1 MTTLKRI
8 YYLLQPEERRKVWK
22 MAGTVFFSALLD
34 FVSLAALLP
43 VLYILLK
50 GGENRRAA
58 LLFCLL
64 AIGII
69 VVKSVLITVATR
81 YQDKCLLSLYRRL
94 SFSLFSAYYRRGLL
108 LSESVAATG
117 WRTRSMS
124 YAIHSATA
132 CYPPFTVWRE
142 MRC

>member
-69 VVKSVLITVATR
+69 VVKSVYNPQIQISAESETKR
-81 YQDKCLLSLYRRL
+81 SIFREKDKTKRSKKESAQHSKSRNK
-94 SFSLFSAYYRRGLL
+94 SFVMTSVSAL
-108 LSESVAATG
+108 
-117 WRTRSMS
+117 
-124 YAIHSATA
+124 
-132 CYPPFTVWRE
+132 
-142 MRC
+142 

>member
-50 GGENRRAA
+50 GGENRRQPCC
-58 LLFCLL
+58 F
-64 AIGII
+64 
-69 VVKSVLITVATR
+69 V
-81 YQDKCLLSLYRRL
+81 
-94 SFSLFSAYYRRGLL
+94 F
-108 LSESVAATG
+108 
-117 WRTRSMS
+117 
-124 YAIHSATA
+124 
-132 CYPPFTVWRE
+132 
-142 MRC
+142 

>member
-50 GGENRRAA
+50 GGENRRGS
-58 LLFCLL
+58 L
-64 AIGII
+64 A
-69 VVKSVLITVATR
+69 V
-81 YQDKCLLSLYRRL
+81 L
-94 SFSLFSAYYRRGLL
+94 SFSYRDHCCQERADNRCHP
-108 LSESVAATG
+108 LSG
-117 WRTRSMS
+117 
-124 YAIHSATA
+124 
-132 CYPPFTVWRE
+132 
-142 MRC
+142 